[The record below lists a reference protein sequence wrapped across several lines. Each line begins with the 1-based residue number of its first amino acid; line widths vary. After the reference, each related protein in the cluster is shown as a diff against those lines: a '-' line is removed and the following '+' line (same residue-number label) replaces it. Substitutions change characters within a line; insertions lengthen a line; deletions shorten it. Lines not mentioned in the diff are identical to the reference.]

1 MKKIVSTIVIVIF
14 VINSFAQHVGINNT
28 DPKTALDITGGF
40 RTRADAFSVTASGVT
55 IPLNKSFIWLEG
67 NPSADFIIDI
77 ATGYQDG
84 ARMVIYNSTGKT
96 GNIAG
101 GGEELASGKM
111 VEIIWLDGEWR
122 LTNTNLNIY
131 NWSINGNTGTI
142 PAFHFIGNTDN
153 QPLVFRTN
161 NTERMRLTN
170 TGLEM
175 ANEIKPGGVAGT
187 NGQVLQSNGDGT
199 MNWANAAYNNNTRF
213 QVRFTD
219 LTASTNAAA
228 PLDFL
233 YYNLNTTDVNINVA
247 TNTFTINKTGLY
259 HFDIDLY
266 IRVNTTANPTFAP
279 FINFFLSP
287 NGANRVVRIG
297 SFVPYKLDDNT
308 QWELSGSKSYEL
320 HITAPS
326 TITMPYILSFT
337 TGTKSLTCNLTGH
350 LISE

>member
-1 MKKIVSTIVIVIF
+1 MKKIVSTIVIVIL
-14 VINSFAQHVGINNT
+14 VINCFAQHVGINNT
-28 DPKTALDITGGF
+28 DPKTALDIAGGF

-67 NPSADFIIDI
+67 SPAADFIIDI

-199 MNWANAAYNNNTRF
+199 MSWANAIQSNNTRF

-219 LTASTNAAA
+219 LSASTSAPT
-228 PLDFL
+228 PLDFMW
-233 YYNLNTTDVNINVA
+233 YNLNTTDVTINVP

-259 HFDIDLY
+259 HFDIDIS
-266 IRVNTTANPTFAP
+266 IRVNTVANPTNIP
-279 FINFFLSP
+279 FLNLFFGV
-287 NGANRVVRIG
+287 NGSNRNISVG
-297 SFVPYKLDDNT
+297 SFMPYKLDDKS
-308 QWELSGSKSYEL
+308 QWELRGSKSFDL
-320 HITAPS
+320 HIDGPS
-326 TITMPYILSFT
+326 TITLPYNFSFITGAKTLICIL
-337 TGTKSLTCNLTGH
+337 NGH